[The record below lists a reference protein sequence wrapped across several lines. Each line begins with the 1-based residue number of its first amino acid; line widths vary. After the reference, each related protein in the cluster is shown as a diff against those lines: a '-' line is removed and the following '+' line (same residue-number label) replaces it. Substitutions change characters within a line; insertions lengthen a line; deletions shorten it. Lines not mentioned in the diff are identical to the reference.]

1 MSALTYNSNP
11 KLWSEFEGLLYI
23 LHEVIDNNLPQ
34 TNESTSVIS
43 VRGVSKRFGTQETL
57 ADVSFDIG
65 HGEML
70 IILGPSGGGKTTLLR
85 IVAGLEQP
93 DSGEVFLDGQYANH
107 LTPRD
112 RQLGVVFQ
120 EQALFPRM
128 TAEENITFGL
138 RVRKV
143 DRLQT
148 TRRLAELLELT
159 NLQDHRKKYPSQ
171 LSGGQRQRVAV
182 ARALAHQPRAMLFDE
197 PFSALDAV
205 ARTELRRDI
214 RSVLREL
221 NVTALF
227 ITHDQEEALELA
239 DRVAVLNDGVI
250 EQEGTPFEIYNHPRT
265 EFVATFLGA
274 ANVLLG
280 SWRSGKVIL
289 GMSELKPPAHSPTFS
304 EHQPVRVVFR
314 PEDAVLNFQ
323 PQLLG
328 TPFYLGRG
336 VVEDIYYVGPIE
348 RLRITLV
355 LWQPP
360 DEKNS
365 TQKLAMVD
373 DNYAGGFPINVS
385 RSKWKTSEM
394 ELSKGDPVVVG
405 LKDYRLLPYYPIG
418 T

>member
-1 MSALTYNSNP
+1 M
-11 KLWSEFEGLLYI
+11 
-23 LHEVIDNNLPQ
+23 
-34 TNESTSVIS
+34 
-43 VRGVSKRFGTQETL
+43 RGISKRFGTQKTL
-57 ADVSFDIG
+57 ANINFDIAPA
-65 HGEML
+65 EML
-70 IILGPSGGGKTTLLR
+70 VILGPSGGGKTTLLR

-93 DSGEVFLDGQYANH
+93 DSGEVYLHGEKANFM
-107 LTPRD
+107 TPRD

-138 RVRKV
+138 RVRKF
-143 DRLQT
+143 DRKQT
-148 TRRLAELLELT
+148 TRRLDELLELT
-159 NLQDHRKKYPSQ
+159 NLQAHRKKYPSQ

-182 ARALAHQPRAMLFDE
+182 ARALAHQPHAMLFDE
-197 PFSALDAV
+197 PFSSLDAV

-214 RSVLREL
+214 RSALREL
-221 NVTALF
+221 KVTALF

-239 DRVAVLNDGVI
+239 DRVAVLNDGMI
-250 EQEGTPFEIYNHPRT
+250 EQEGTPFEIYNRPQT

-280 SWRSGKVIL
+280 SWRAGKVVI
-289 GMSELKPPAHSPTFS
+289 GTTELKPPEHSPSFA
-304 EHQPVRVVFR
+304 ERQPVRVVFR

-336 VVEDIYYVGPIE
+336 IVEDIYYVGPIE
-348 RLRITLV
+348 RLRIRLIM
-355 LWQPP
+355 WQPP
-360 DEKNS
+360 DEKKS
-365 TQKLAMVD
+365 TQKLAVVD
-373 DNYAGGFPINVS
+373 DNYAGGCPINVS

-394 ELSKGDPVVVG
+394 ELSKGDPIVVG

-418 T
+418 V